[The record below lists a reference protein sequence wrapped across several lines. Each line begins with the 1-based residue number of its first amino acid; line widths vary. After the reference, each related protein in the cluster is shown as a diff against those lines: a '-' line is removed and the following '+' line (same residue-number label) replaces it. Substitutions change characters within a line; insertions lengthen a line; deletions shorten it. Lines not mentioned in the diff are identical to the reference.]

1 MLVYGK
7 NVARELLKS
16 DTKINQIM
24 VSKDFSDDEVFSLI
38 SKNKISLVEK
48 DKNEMDKLCEAN
60 SQGIVLDIKENFY
73 IVLKTILDDD
83 KSNFVVILDHIE
95 DPHNFGAIIRTCE
108 CAGVNYIIV
117 PNKGNVLV
125 NSTVMKSSSGAVVNS
140 KICIVPNLN
149 NTIDSLKKNGY
160 WIVGTDAKGQDY
172 TKINYEGKVALV
184 IGSEGK
190 GLKEIVKRSCD
201 FMASIPMRGK
211 TNSLNASVAAGI
223 MIYEVLKTRK

>member
-16 DTKINQIM
+16 DTKINKIM
-24 VSKDFSDDEVFSLI
+24 VSKDFSDDEIFSLI
-38 SKNKISLVEK
+38 SKNKLNLLEA
-48 DKNEMDKLCEAN
+48 DKNEMDKQCEAN

-83 KSNFVVILDHIE
+83 KSNFIVILDHIE

-140 KICIVPNLN
+140 KICIVSNLN
-149 NTIDSLKKNGY
+149 NTIEALKKNGY
-160 WIVGTDAKGQDY
+160 WIIGTDAKGQDY